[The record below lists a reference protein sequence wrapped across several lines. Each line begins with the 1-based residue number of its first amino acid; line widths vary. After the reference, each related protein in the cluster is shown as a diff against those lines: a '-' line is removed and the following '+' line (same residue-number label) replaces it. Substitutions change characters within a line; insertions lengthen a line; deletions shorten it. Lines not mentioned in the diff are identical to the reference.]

1 MLRHMAR
8 YPLTGAR
15 RWVAVVAAAVLL
27 LTGCSTSGEQI
38 PGTPGASPAP
48 GTRLDVAGY
57 EDSPPLP
64 AAVQAYEESGVLT
77 LITTGSS
84 SCPAVPEI
92 ADVRPDEQ
100 LVILTISSWQA
111 EFCTA
116 DMAPRTFTFDVGHD
130 LRSFTVEVQ
139 NSGDGD

>member
-1 MLRHMAR
+1 MAR
-8 YPLTGAR
+8 YPLTGALR
-15 RWVAVVAAAVLL
+15 SVAAVTATALL
-27 LTGCSTSGEQI
+27 LTGCAPSGGQL

-48 GTRLDVAGY
+48 GSRLDVAGY
-57 EDSPPLP
+57 EDSPALP
-64 AAVQAYEESGVLT
+64 AAVQAYAASEILT
-77 LITTGSS
+77 VITTGSS

-92 ADVRPDEQ
+92 TDVRPDEQ

-116 DMAPRTFTFDVGHD
+116 DLAPRTFTFDVGRD

-139 NSGDGD
+139 NSGEGD

>member
-1 MLRHMAR
+1 MAR
-8 YPLTGAR
+8 YPLTGGR
-15 RWVAVVAAAVLL
+15 RWVATVAAAGLL
-27 LTGCSTSGEQI
+27 LTGCAPSGGQL

-48 GTRLDVAGY
+48 GSRLDVAGY

-64 AAVQAYEESGVLT
+64 AAVQAYEEAGVLT
-77 LITTGSS
+77 VITTGSS
-84 SCPAVPEI
+84 SCPAVPEV

-100 LVILTISSWQA
+100 LVILTITPWRA

-116 DMAPRTFTFDVGHD
+116 DMAPRTFTFDVGRD

-139 NSGDGD
+139 SSGDGG